1 MKDRRLT
8 NPNPNKTFTLVFF
21 DKRKRSIKG
30 KTKKIIVLVAA
41 ARPRKT
47 ADQKII
53 LLKRKNNDI
62 NRIDIGITSN

>member
-8 NPNPNKTFTLVFF
+8 NPNPNKTFTLLPF

-30 KTKKIIVLVAA
+30 KTKTTIVLVAA
-41 ARPRKT
+41 ARPRKI

-53 LLKRKNNDI
+53 LLKRKNNEI
-62 NRIDIGITSN
+62 NSIDIGITSN

>member
-8 NPNPNKTFTLVFF
+8 NPNPNKTFTLLPF

-30 KTKKIIVLVAA
+30 KTKTITVLVAA

-53 LLKRKNNDI
+53 LLERKNNEI
-62 NRIDIGITSN
+62 NSIDIGITSN